1 MTLYVSGISTLGPGL
16 PGWAG
21 SRAVLAGERPWCEA
35 DRPRP
40 SASLLPPN
48 EQRRSSETVR
58 WAVEVAQG
66 VMQQAKADA
75 REVASV
81 FASSDGE
88 TVVLDRLCTELATP
102 QRTISPTLFH
112 HSVHNAASGYWG
124 IATGSQQSS
133 TVLACYDSSFC
144 AAMLEAAAYAQI
156 EERPVLLVAYDLP
169 SPPPLYAARP
179 LQEGFATALLLTPTP
194 APYDLAQLDLA
205 LSNDLSEDATSMDDP
220 RLEALRNGNQ
230 AARSLPLLAAIAR
243 QRGTLVRLEYLGDL
257 RLLIR
262 VMPCRSSIKPLSAD

>member
-1 MTLYVSGISTLGPGL
+1 MPLYVNGIGIFGQGL
-16 PGWAG
+16 AGWAG
-21 SRAVLAGERPWCEA
+21 SRAVLAGESPSCEA
-35 DRPRP
+35 AMPEP

-48 EQRRSSETVR
+48 EQRRSSESVR
-58 WAVEVAQG
+58 WALHVAQEAL
-66 VMQQAKADA
+66 QQAGADA

-88 TVVLDRLCTELATP
+88 TGVLDRLCTALAMP

-133 TVLACYDSSFC
+133 TALACYDSSFC
-144 AAMLEAAAYAQI
+144 AALLEAFAYAEI

-169 SPPPLYAARP
+169 PPPPLYAARP
-179 LQEGFATALLLTPTP
+179 LRGGFAAALLFTRTPSL
-194 APYDLAQLDLA
+194 YNLAQLDLE
-205 LSNDLSEDATSMDDP
+205 LSNDLSGEPTNMDDA
-220 RLEALRNGNQ
+220 RLEALRSGNQ

-243 QRGTLVRLEYLGDL
+243 QQDTLVRLEYLEEQH
-257 RLLIR
+257 
-262 VMPCRSSIKPLSAD
+262 VMVRFMPY